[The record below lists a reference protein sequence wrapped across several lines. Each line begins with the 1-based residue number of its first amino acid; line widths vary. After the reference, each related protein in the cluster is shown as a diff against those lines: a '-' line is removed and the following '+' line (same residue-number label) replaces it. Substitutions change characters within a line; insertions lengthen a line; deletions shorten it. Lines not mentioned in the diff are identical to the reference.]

1 MSPARLDTTVPYAKP
16 FLDAEDMK
24 AVRDV
29 LASGWLTTGKHA
41 SLLEDEF
48 RSFVDSPACLAL
60 SSCTAALHLALEL
73 LAVRDQPVVVPTL
86 TFTATAAAV
95 VMAGGCP
102 VLADVDPD
110 TLTLGPQQID
120 HALHQHPTYSFP
132 RVIMPMHYGGNP
144 SRFREVLAWVNAQA
158 GRGQIRVVDDAAHA
172 LPAYVDAV
180 PVGSRRLG
188 ADATC
193 YSFYPTKPITT
204 GEGGMLALRDPDL
217 LERARRLS
225 LHGIDSD
232 AYQRSRTG
240 LYHYQVS
247 EHGWKYNLPDVL
259 AALGRSQL
267 RKAEGFYS
275 RRKLTAEQYG
285 KALQPLV
292 DQGRLRLPVVEAFCQ
307 SSWHLYVVRFPR
319 ERWRDGWD
327 RDRAAV
333 RLKELGVG
341 TSMHYVPL
349 HAHPY
354 WAPYAAGQTF
364 PHADAAYAEILSLPL
379 WVGMTEGV
387 VKRVADALTT
397 VCREGQR

>member
-1 MSPARLDTTVPYAKP
+1 VSPARIDTSIPYAKP

-29 LASGWLTTGKHA
+29 LASGWLTTGKQA
-41 SLLEDEF
+41 SLLEDAF
-48 RSFVDSPACLAL
+48 RQLVDSPACLAV

-73 LAVRDQPVVVPTL
+73 LAVKDQPVVVPTL

-95 VMAGGCP
+95 VMAGGVP
-102 VLADVDPD
+102 ILADVDPD
-110 TLTLGPQQID
+110 TLTLSPTTIER
-120 HALHQHPTYSFP
+120 ALRQHPTYDAA

-144 SRFREVLAWVNAQA
+144 SKLREIMTWVREQPVHDV
-158 GRGQIRVVDDAAHA
+158 RVVDDAAHA
-172 LPAYVDAV
+172 LPAYVDAM
-180 PVGSRRLG
+180 PVGSRHLG
-188 ADATC
+188 PDATC

-204 GEGGMLALRDPDL
+204 GEGGMLALRDPEL

-240 LYHYQVS
+240 LYHYSVS

-259 AALGRSQL
+259 AALGRTQL
-267 RKAEGFYS
+267 DKAESFWQ
-275 RRKLTAEQYG
+275 RRTLLAEQYG

-292 DQGRLRLPVVEAFCQ
+292 DAGRLRLPVVDAFCQ

-319 ERWRDGWD
+319 ERWREGWD

-349 HAHPY
+349 HRHPF
-354 WAPYAAGQTF
+354 WAPYAIGQTF
-364 PHADAAYAEILSLPL
+364 GDADVAYAEILSLPL
-379 WVGMTEGV
+379 WVGMTEGL
-387 VKRVADALTT
+387 VKRVADALQT
-397 VCREGQR
+397 VCKEGQR